1 MLHCFYLLYV
11 TWWVIS
17 VNSSHWVGRKR
28 SLNPALLLLFRM
40 SVVKI
45 TVIVI
50 LVTATPL
57 FSSAATTADQS

>member
-28 SLNPALLLLFRM
+28 SLNPALLLFRM
-40 SVVKI
+40 SVVEI
-45 TVIVI
+45 TLIVI